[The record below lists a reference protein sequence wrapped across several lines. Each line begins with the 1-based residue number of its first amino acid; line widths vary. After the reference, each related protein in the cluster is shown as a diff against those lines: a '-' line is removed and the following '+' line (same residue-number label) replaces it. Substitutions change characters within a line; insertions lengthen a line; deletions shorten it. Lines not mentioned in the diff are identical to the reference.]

1 MLQQPLKLYP
11 GCGVKGAH
19 VVWGDGEPFKSD
31 ILDHY
36 VRIAHSPPFFSFGRK
51 T

>member
-1 MLQQPLKLYP
+1 ME
-11 GCGVKGAH
+11 AH

-36 VRIAHSPPFFSFGRK
+36 VHTHLLLFFWEEGIANFPSSRFIKFDF
-51 T
+51 